1 MMKRYLVVVLMT
13 ILCIPTAFAQSA
25 AYKLDGTCGEDT
37 KWTFDGYTLTIQNV
51 NKRGESV
58 AIKDYDLN
66 IQKAPWTKK
75 KLNVKKVE
83 IGANIT
89 RIGSCAFAN
98 CTELQEVLFEGTD
111 LTEIGWAAFINCNRL
126 RNISLPRQLRNIETI
141 AFADCSSLTAI
152 SIPSQCRVGNQAFA
166 SCTNIKT
173 I

>member
-1 MMKRYLVVVLMT
+1 MIKRNIVVVLMT

-126 RNISLPRQLRNIETI
+126 RNKSKIGR
-141 AFADCSSLTAI
+141 
-152 SIPSQCRVGNQAFA
+152 A
-166 SCTNIKT
+166 SCRERV
-173 I
+173 